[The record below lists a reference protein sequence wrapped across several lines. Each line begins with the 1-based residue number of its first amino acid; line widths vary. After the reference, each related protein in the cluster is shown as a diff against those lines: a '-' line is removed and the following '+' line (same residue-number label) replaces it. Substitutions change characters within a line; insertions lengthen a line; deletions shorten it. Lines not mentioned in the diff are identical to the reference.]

1 MDNSR
6 IKKYIRRTFKYI
18 GIFFGS
24 IFIFLL
30 FAFLCIRFQFVENA
44 IKNYALGFLNKE
56 LEAYNLQVSV
66 EDLDLNLPV
75 SVRLRNITVND
86 DKGEF
91 LHAEALS
98 LNSRLL
104 ALFRYQAAI
113 PGIDLKYLTLQRMPT
128 VTIPPAPEQEEKKEE
143 LTAKEQFE
151 QIHALLFHKYMP
163 SILVSNISFEHM
175 TINPLALNSIK
186 HAEKIEE
193 RFFDS
198 PLVLDA
204 KFSASIEKELC
215 RFNGKLTAA
224 YQNNAAEMESLF
236 DIFPNQTMRF
246 SLDYKDEKGVLIEL
260 GKTMANLPSSSQA
273 HAMLSTKFVGT
284 FSEFEI
290 DANLQAFDDIYLK
303 DTANFSAHYSS
314 KPFKGNIN
322 FSARPFLADVLNNAD
337 ITAKID
343 LDTFSVSDS
352 GERLEKMEIMNEET
366 GEITTIDP
374 NMPFE
379 QAVAVN
385 GEAPNKNVSF
395 VYDINFRNMEFV
407 SPMLKELLGSEQQ
420 ITGQFDVQFF
430 VRQLPRFFAKNVNF
444 LAKSISSKTNI
455 AISREVFVHSDFNIN
470 NFSFLNTEKQTTK
483 GNMTGVLNIAGNIEN
498 PQIIFQANIPELVTT
513 EYAGTED
520 KNNNNNGKELTL
532 EKLKFILKS
541 KGFEKPVDVIPLD
554 MEKMRALYEK
564 HQYAA
569 SIQRMR
575 ELFYS
580 AVNYPVKLALNFNAD
595 YMDEHSF
602 LNADIRL
609 SPKVLGIGENEN
621 KFIELSKVHAN
632 IFGASLDG
640 NMYIDLP
647 ESIEEEYAV
656 KGKLQ
661 GKMPDASALENAFF
675 LPLQINNLSYS
686 AEFNV
691 TPQKG
696 QQVRVSMNADNG
708 AYDLY
713 NWTKFNAK
721 IHADDVWK
729 STFVDNS
736 IQFASLEL
744 GDLGTVKDVSLTLK
758 GLLTKM
764 LLHASFK
771 GDAVF
776 DTKAALSTNFEN
788 LSGTLSHFN
797 FEYPYKKT
805 KIRLQKPVNF
815 LFSPANM
822 NVQDLQLAIAP
833 KGELRLG
840 GQLAQNTMNLNGK
853 MSHIDLS
860 FLPLDLKGILS
871 SSFAI
876 SGTPRSPKGNIEL
889 LLKDFQTLVSPKV
902 SFALKGNIIQA
913 AQEYKLSLALNIL
926 EKEKYGVE
934 KAHVTLQI
942 PLQYTPLLSVSK
954 TRPVQGQFA
963 YKGSLKTL
971 WSYVPL
977 DGRSLEGQLDLNG
990 NISGTLERLDI
1001 NYTAKSLQA
1010 KYEDLILGIMLTD
1023 LNFECVLKKG
1033 HGTVKLSAKDG
1044 REGTIALNGSF
1055 DVPFLYH
1062 GRYQPAFIKKN
1073 AEQNRQAYERQVRN
1087 AKSSALIMDLK
1098 TELSNFNPFYRNDFF
1113 IVLSGF
1119 VTAEEMVENPKI
1131 AGDISIDNAEVHLEN
1146 IRYSSIPALNI
1157 VEDSSVRIRKKRA
1170 GSRGNLGID
1179 IHIPRQVGVYAPGIE
1194 TLWKGDMSVL
1204 GKIQEPAIKGTL
1216 RAFKGQMKILNS
1228 ELKLD
1233 KGEII
1238 FDGSTPI
1245 APIVDLK
1252 LAHSGKG
1259 VQSYVTLK
1267 GLAFHPEIEISSN
1280 PYLPSDEVLAHILFA
1295 RSMTELS
1302 DFEKIRLAAVLTSL
1316 MGFDV
1321 SRGITGTTK
1330 NLFGLDVVSIDNK
1343 QSAGGEEEISVELGK
1358 YLRNNVYVGLEQEVN
1373 SQDTAG
1379 VLKYEVNEHLSAGT
1393 KVGTEDSSIG
1403 FQWKY
1408 DY

>member
-1 MDNSR
+1 M
-6 IKKYIRRTFKYI
+6 
-18 GIFFGS
+18 
-24 IFIFLL
+24 
-30 FAFLCIRFQFVENA
+30 
-44 IKNYALGFLNKE
+44 
-56 LEAYNLQVSV
+56 
-66 EDLDLNLPV
+66 
-75 SVRLRNITVND
+75 
-86 DKGEF
+86 
-91 LHAEALS
+91 
-98 LNSRLL
+98 
-104 ALFRYQAAI
+104 
-113 PGIDLKYLTLQRMPT
+113 
-128 VTIPPAPEQEEKKEE
+128 
-143 LTAKEQFE
+143 
-151 QIHALLFHKYMP
+151 
-163 SILVSNISFEHM
+163 
-175 TINPLALNSIK
+175 
-186 HAEKIEE
+186 
-193 RFFDS
+193 
-198 PLVLDA
+198 
-204 KFSASIEKELC
+204 
-215 RFNGKLTAA
+215 
-224 YQNNAAEMESLF
+224 
-236 DIFPNQTMRF
+236 
-246 SLDYKDEKGVLIEL
+246 
-260 GKTMANLPSSSQA
+260 
-273 HAMLSTKFVGT
+273 
-284 FSEFEI
+284 
-290 DANLQAFDDIYLK
+290 
-303 DTANFSAHYSS
+303 
-314 KPFKGNIN
+314 
-322 FSARPFLADVLNNAD
+322 
-337 ITAKID
+337 
-343 LDTFSVSDS
+343 
-352 GERLEKMEIMNEET
+352 
-366 GEITTIDP
+366 
-374 NMPFE
+374 
-379 QAVAVN
+379 
-385 GEAPNKNVSF
+385 
-395 VYDINFRNMEFV
+395 
-407 SPMLKELLGSEQQ
+407 
-420 ITGQFDVQFF
+420 
-430 VRQLPRFFAKNVNF
+430 
-444 LAKSISSKTNI
+444 
-455 AISREVFVHSDFNIN
+455 
-470 NFSFLNTEKQTTK
+470 
-483 GNMTGVLNIAGNIEN
+483 
-498 PQIIFQANIPELVTT
+498 
-513 EYAGTED
+513 
-520 KNNNNNGKELTL
+520 
-532 EKLKFILKS
+532 
-541 KGFEKPVDVIPLD
+541 
-554 MEKMRALYEK
+554 
-564 HQYAA
+564 
-569 SIQRMR
+569 
-575 ELFYS
+575 
-580 AVNYPVKLALNFNAD
+580 
-595 YMDEHSF
+595 
-602 LNADIRL
+602 
-609 SPKVLGIGENEN
+609 
-621 KFIELSKVHAN
+621 
-632 IFGASLDG
+632 
-640 NMYIDLP
+640 
-647 ESIEEEYAV
+647 
-656 KGKLQ
+656 
-661 GKMPDASALENAFF
+661 
-675 LPLQINNLSYS
+675 
-686 AEFNV
+686 
-691 TPQKG
+691 
-696 QQVRVSMNADNG
+696 
-708 AYDLY
+708 
-713 NWTKFNAK
+713 
-721 IHADDVWK
+721 
-729 STFVDNS
+729 
-736 IQFASLEL
+736 
-744 GDLGTVKDVSLTLK
+744 
-758 GLLTKM
+758 
-764 LLHASFK
+764 
-771 GDAVF
+771 
-776 DTKAALSTNFEN
+776 
-788 LSGTLSHFN
+788 
-797 FEYPYKKT
+797 
-805 KIRLQKPVNF
+805 
-815 LFSPANM
+815 
-822 NVQDLQLAIAP
+822 
-833 KGELRLG
+833 
-840 GQLAQNTMNLNGK
+840 
-853 MSHIDLS
+853 
-860 FLPLDLKGILS
+860 
-871 SSFAI
+871 
-876 SGTPRSPKGNIEL
+876 
-889 LLKDFQTLVSPKV
+889 
-902 SFALKGNIIQA
+902 
-913 AQEYKLSLALNIL
+913 NIL

-1023 LNFECVLKKG
+1023 LNFESVLKKG